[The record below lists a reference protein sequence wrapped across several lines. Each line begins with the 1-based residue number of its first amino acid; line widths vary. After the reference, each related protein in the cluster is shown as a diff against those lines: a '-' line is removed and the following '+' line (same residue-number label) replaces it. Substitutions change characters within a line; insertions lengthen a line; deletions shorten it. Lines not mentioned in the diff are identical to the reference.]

1 MNKKTQQAIALI
13 SDASKNSGLEKVLV
27 DALSDAEKVELKIIL
42 KNDAKDFDPEIWS
55 YTSLSVNQILV
66 IKTEQLVDAIKK
78 ELLNLLPFLKIKLEN
93 LNLVERKEHYK
104 KCDDLTG
111 LQRIDFFRHT
121 LKKSFKKHKDCLNA
135 LVIINIHRFKVFNDS
150 YGYEIGNH
158 LLVHTAEQISLLLDN
173 CNVIIA
179 RTYGDEF
186 AFFLPDVESRD
197 YVISLVNSIR
207 NIIEIPICIDEHLVH
222 VKINIGVAFS
232 DSLDKKD
239 SSEELIRYAN
249 VAVGFAKENHFNKLH
264 VFDKHIMAKIQR
276 DLYLDTEIDK
286 AIYMN
291 NFHLVYQP
299 ILSTD
304 NITLLGVEALIRWN
318 HKIDGLIPPADFIPL
333 AEKTGQIFEIEEFVL
348 RSSCEFMSACYHKAK
363 AENIQNIVY
372 VSVNISGQ
380 QLTLP
385 GFVESVAEVLHSTGL
400 PPEYLRLEITET
412 ALMNS
417 PNIAIKVL
425 EQLHNIGVKISI
437 DDFGTGYSSLAYLNQ
452 FNVDTL
458 KIDGS
463 FIDTLS
469 KTKEAKAIVKSI
481 LSLAKT
487 LGLHVIAEG
496 VEDLNQIIILKE
508 LGGVSLQGYYFSRPL
523 EVDIAEK
530 YICASLMG
538 EPFIPDIPEPS
549 TKKIRN

>member
-1 MNKKTQQAIALI
+1 MNKETQKAIALI
-13 SDASKNSGLEKVLV
+13 AEASQKAGLEKILV
-27 DALSDAEKVELKIIL
+27 DALSDSEKVELKIIL
-42 KNDAKDFDPEIWS
+42 KNDAKNFDLEVWS
-55 YTSLSVNQILV
+55 YTSLSSTQILV
-66 IKTEQLVDAIKK
+66 MKTEHLNPAIRK
-78 ELLNLLPFLKIKLEN
+78 ELFDE
-93 LNLVERKEHYK
+93 
-104 KCDDLTG
+104 LTG
-111 LQRIDFFRHT
+111 LQRIDFFRQT
-121 LKKSFKKHKDCLNA
+121 LKKSFKKHEDCLNA
-135 LVIINIHRFKVFNDS
+135 LVLINIHRFKVFNDS
-150 YGYEIGNH
+150 YGYEIGNL
-158 LLVHTAEQISLLLDN
+158 LLVHTAEQISLLLDS
-173 CNVIIA
+173 CDVIIA
-179 RTYGDEF
+179 RIYGDEF
-186 AFFLPDVESRD
+186 AFFLPDVESRES
-197 YVISLVNSIR
+197 VISLVSSIR

-239 SSEELIRYAN
+239 SSEELMRYAN
-249 VAVGFAKENHFNKLH
+249 VAVGFAKENHFEKLH

-299 ILSTD
+299 IISTD

-318 HKIDGLIPPADFIPL
+318 HKTDGLIPPSDFIPL
-333 AEKTGQIFEIEEFVL
+333 AERTGQIFEIEKFVL
-348 RSSCEFMSACYHKAK
+348 RAACEFMSACYHN
-363 AENIQNIVY
+363 AEAEGIQNVVY
-372 VSVNISGQ
+372 ASVNISGQ

-385 GFVESVAEVLHSTGL
+385 GFVESVEELLHSTGL

-412 ALMNS
+412 ALMS
-417 PNIAIKVL
+417 FPEIAIKVL
-425 EQLHNIGVKISI
+425 DQLHKIGLKISI

-452 FNVDTL
+452 FHVDTL

-469 KTKEAKAIVKSI
+469 KTKESKEIVKSI

-496 VEDLNQIIILKE
+496 VEDVNQIIILKE

-523 EVDIAEK
+523 EAEVVAR

-538 EPFIPDIPEPS
+538 EPFIPDMPESS
-549 TKKIRN
+549 TKRTGFSK